1 MLKTYSKSGIRT
13 IQLKSFNEAS
23 YYEKLAAVLTE
34 NPGLTSDRLSSLL
47 KVNVL
52 VMKEQIQQ
60 AEMLGYICVDESNEG
75 VRYHPNLILKY
86 PI

>member
-1 MLKTYSKSGIRT
+1 MLKTYIKSGIRT
-13 IQLKSFNEAS
+13 IQLRSFNENS
-23 YYEKLAAVLTE
+23 YYEKLAGVLAE
-34 NPGLTSDRLSSLL
+34 NPGLTSDRLSALL

-52 VMKEQIQQ
+52 VMKEQIKQ

-75 VRYHPNLILKY
+75 VRYHTNLIMSY